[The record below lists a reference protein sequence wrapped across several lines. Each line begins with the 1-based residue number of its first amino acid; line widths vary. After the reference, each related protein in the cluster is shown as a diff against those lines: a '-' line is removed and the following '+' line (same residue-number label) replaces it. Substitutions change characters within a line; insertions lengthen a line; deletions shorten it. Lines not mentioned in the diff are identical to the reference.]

1 MMSRSDA
8 LNKKSNLVMDGLS
21 YRNRGENLNLEQS
34 IFKVLERGERINM
47 TGEEE
52 PVIIIG
58 GYPNYG
64 HFVFEFLPKIVE
76 GIKLFGNRY
85 DFVINSSI
93 AKWIDLANA
102 ISQGMINAL
111 PRFRIIP
118 YGACIKSDNFIAIE
132 STRAEK
138 LRYYNCRENLKL
150 VQKIQ
155 AKELEIISVD
165 PLLSYI

>member
-1 MMSRSDA
+1 
-8 LNKKSNLVMDGLS
+8 
-21 YRNRGENLNLEQS
+21 
-34 IFKVLERGERINM
+34 M

-93 AKWIDLANA
+93 AKWIDPPM
-102 ISQGMINAL
+102 QY
-111 PRFRIIP
+111 P
-118 YGACIKSDNFIAIE
+118 
-132 STRAEK
+132 
-138 LRYYNCRENLKL
+138 
-150 VQKIQ
+150 
-155 AKELEIISVD
+155 KE
-165 PLLSYI
+165 